1 MFSVHVLCGKK
12 NMHQSILN
20 KKRLTLPRGWGVIS
34 LIKSHGS
41 WPYRYVP
48 PKRVWFLGLFGV
60 KTGIHSAIIVSGIIG
75 YGFRENY
82 GMNVF
87 ILSIPNE

>member
-1 MFSVHVLCGKK
+1 M
-12 NMHQSILN
+12 
-20 KKRLTLPRGWGVIS
+20 GVGGGGDRDY
-34 LIKSHGS
+34 K
-41 WPYRYVP
+41 PYRYVP
-48 PKRVWFLGLFGV
+48 PKRVWFLGLFGL

-87 ILSIPNE
+87 MLSIPNDRDMPIRKAFEEISCLRSNLSN

>member
-1 MFSVHVLCGKK
+1 
-12 NMHQSILN
+12 MHQSMLN

-34 LIKSHGS
+34 HIKSNGS
-41 WPYRYVP
+41 WLNRYVP
-48 PKRVWFLGLFGV
+48 PKRAWSLGLFGL
-60 KTGIHSAIIVSGIIG
+60 KMGIHSAIIVSGIIG